1 MSPLVAMLAG
11 LSAGA
16 LHVLSGPDHLAA
28 VAPLAEADGD
38 RRSAWRTGL
47 AWGLGHGGGVVLLGL
62 LGLLAA
68 RALPLES
75 ISLAAEVLAGLSLIV
90 VGGWALRRAFGV
102 EFRDE
107 RHTHAGTPP
116 VVHAHPHVH
125 TRGGDAAHAHAHTHA
140 AAGIGLIHGL
150 AGAGHLLGA
159 LPALALGTG
168 AGAAY
173 LLAYVLAAVGVMT
186 IFAGGVAT
194 LREVLGR
201 RDGRRLARGFSV
213 ALGTATITVGVAW
226 LVMLAA

>member
-28 VAPLAEADGD
+28 VAPLADAD
-38 RRSAWRTGL
+38 RRAAWRTGL
-47 AWGLGHGGGVVLLGL
+47 AWGLGHGGGVLGLGL

-75 ISLAAEVLAGLSLIV
+75 ISLVAEVLAGLSLIL
-90 VGGWALRRAFGV
+90 VGGWALRRALGIEV
-102 EFRDE
+102 AHEH
-107 RHTHAGTPP
+107 HTHDGTPP
-116 VVHAHPHVH
+116 VSHTHPHLH
-125 TRGGDAAHAHAHTHA
+125 RIHDAQPGHGHSHA

-150 AGAGHLLGA
+150 AGAGHLAGA

-173 LLAYVLAAVGVMT
+173 LGAYLLAAVVVMT
-186 IFAGGVAT
+186 AFAGGIAT
-194 LREVLGR
+194 VRAQLGDVG
-201 RDGRRLARGFSV
+201 DGARGLARGFSL
-213 ALGTATITVGVAW
+213 ALGTITIAVGVGW
-226 LVMLAA
+226 LAMLAA